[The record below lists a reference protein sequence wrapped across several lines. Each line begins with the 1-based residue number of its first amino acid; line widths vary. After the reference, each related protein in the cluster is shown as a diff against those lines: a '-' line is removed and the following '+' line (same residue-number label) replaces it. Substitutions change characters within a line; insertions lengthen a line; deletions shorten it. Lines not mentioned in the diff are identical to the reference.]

1 MTDTPDYSAW
11 IGRSE
16 TTAADLITPRL
27 INSFTATLAP
37 HLAAD
42 AVAPGLH
49 WCLSPPLAPASGLG
63 PDGHPLKGGFLPP
76 IPLPRRMWAGGEV
89 HTLAALQSGDSVSK
103 RSTIRDIAWKTGRSG
118 ALCFV
123 TVEHVFSTPRGD
135 ALREVHNIVYR
146 PAAPEPAAPESAAP
160 EPAAVAAPEP
170 GQTFDL
176 EWQVPIDPVLLF
188 RYSALTFNG
197 HRIHYDE
204 PYATSV
210 EHYPGLVVHGP
221 LQATLMLNLAASFAK
236 ATPRHFR
243 FRGVAPATGP
253 QTLRIGLR
261 QVQDKAEISVLSE
274 TGVLTMQATAAW

>member
-16 TTAADLITPRL
+16 TAAADLITPRL
-27 INSFTATLAP
+27 INSFAATFSP
-37 HLAAD
+37 HLAPQ

-63 PDGHPLKGGFLPP
+63 ADGHPMKGGFLPP

-89 HTLAALQSGDSVSK
+89 HTLAVLQPGDSVTK

-123 TVEHVFSTPRGD
+123 TVEHVFSSQRGD
-135 ALREVHNIVYR
+135 ALRELHNIVYR
-146 PAAPEPAAPESAAP
+146 PAATEAAATEAAMPAAPGPAP
-160 EPAAVAAPEP
+160 K
-170 GQTFDL
+170 FDL

-204 PYATSV
+204 PYATTV
-210 EHYPGLVVHGP
+210 EHYPGLVIHGP

-236 ATPRHFR
+236 ATPRQFR

-253 QTLRIGLR
+253 QTLRVGLR

-274 TGVLTMQATAAW
+274 AGVLTMQATAEW

>member
-16 TTAADLITPRL
+16 TAAADLITPRL
-27 INSFTATLAP
+27 INSFGATLAP
-37 HLAAD
+37 HLAPD

-49 WCLSPPLAPASGLG
+49 WCLSPSLAPASGLG
-63 PDGHPLKGGFLPP
+63 DDGHPLKGGFLPP

-89 HTLAALQSGDSVSK
+89 HTLAALQPGDSVTK
-103 RSTIRDIAWKTGRSG
+103 CSTIRDIAWKTGRSG

-123 TVEHVFSTPRGD
+123 TVEHVFSTQRGD
-135 ALREVHNIVYR
+135 ALRELHNIVYR
-146 PAAPEPAAPESAAP
+146 PAATQPALPAAPGLAP
-160 EPAAVAAPEP
+160 K
-170 GQTFDL
+170 FDL

-204 PYATSV
+204 PYARGV
-210 EHYPGLVVHGP
+210 EFYPGLVIHGP

-236 ATPRHFR
+236 ATPRQFR
-243 FRGVAPATGP
+243 FRGVAPATGA
-253 QTLRIGLR
+253 QTLRVGLR

-274 TGVLTMQATAAW
+274 AGALTMQASAEW